1 MGDEQGIIDLAR
13 QKEANSHYS
22 ADPTFKLANS
32 LGLWASWVPR
42 REGHGRKKILH
53 NSRNPSQKPECHE
66 GSHQGGLWPFL
77 NWPVLPAD
85 DVVKA
90 PGKLHSDPRVQLWA
104 RLQQSQH
111 VLGKSGAQNRAANRS
126 RAVNRNHGR
135 QDAFL
140 SS

>member
-1 MGDEQGIIDLAR
+1 ME
-13 QKEANSHYS
+13 
-22 ADPTFKLANS
+22 
-32 LGLWASWVPR
+32 
-42 REGHGRKKILH
+42 GRKSSTTIPETH
-53 NSRNPSQKPECHE
+53 VQKPECHE
-66 GSHQGGLWPFL
+66 GSPQGGLWHFL

-90 PGKLHSDPRVQLWA
+90 PGKLHSNPRVQLWA

-111 VLGKSGAQNRAANRS
+111 VLGESGAQDRAANRS

-135 QDAFL
+135 QDACR